1 MEYIVIGNAGGN
13 TLNNILNTK
22 YSCYWELR
30 EANTLNMNNHVYNIV
45 FKQTHMYIYMD
56 TSGV

>member
-22 YSCYWELR
+22 YYWELR
-30 EANTLNMNNHVYNIV
+30 EANTLNMNNHVYNIA
-45 FKQTHMYIYMD
+45 FKQTHM
-56 TSGV
+56 